1 MQTFK
6 ISKKFQSNNWSGG
19 VTTQLFIYPPKAD
32 YQQLNFSFR
41 ISTATVTNEKSDFT
55 ILPGVSRKLMVL
67 DGEITLYHENH
78 HTKQLHKFDIDI
90 FEGAWKTS
98 SHGKCTDFNLMT
110 TGKTIG
116 ELEAVIIKKS
126 QHLIYPIESKW
137 NWLIIYVYSGNI
149 TVFFNKKK
157 HTIPQG
163 NLLALNEI
171 VIHSLELEGTEK
183 SELIISKISV

>member
-1 MQTFK
+1 MQKFELLKSFK
-6 ISKKFQSNNWSGG
+6 SNKWAGG
-19 VTTQLFIYPPKAD
+19 LTTQLFIYPPTSD
-32 YQQLNFSFR
+32 YQQLIFSFR
-41 ISTATVTNEKSDFT
+41 ISTATVTTEKSDFT

-126 QHLIYPIESKW
+126 QHLAS
-137 NWLIIYVYSGNI
+137 
-149 TVFFNKKK
+149 FFR
-157 HTIPQG
+157 T
-163 NLLALNEI
+163 
-171 VIHSLELEGTEK
+171 
-183 SELIISKISV
+183 